1 MLWKMD
7 MTPESE
13 TKTYRHFEKLLQQV
27 ASKITVYIHGY
38 TSNILMLIDILLPYV
53 SKKLR

>member
-1 MLWKMD
+1 

-13 TKTYRHFEKLLQQV
+13 TKTYRHVEKLLQQV